1 MEYSVRPA
9 DWYVIQVQT
18 GREVQTCEEIERVCT
33 EGALKDERLQGLLE
47 ECFTPRYITQVK
59 LHGAWMDEE
68 RLLLP
73 SYVVAVTRDPWELA
87 RVLRGVPSLTK
98 ILAMGKTFS
107 PLSYSDRSW
116 IERWTKEGDR
126 IIPMSFAYKE
136 GDAIVVEE
144 GPLKGH
150 EAMIAKVN
158 RRKSLAHLE
167 IHAGAMTI
175 RTTVGLAVLPS
186 KKD

>member
-1 MEYSVRPA
+1 MRPA

-150 EAMIAKVN
+150 EAMITKVN